1 MLKYRNAVQ
10 IVISMDNNLLIVNM
24 HGEVVGISQHVITAE
39 VVKNTISMDGSA
51 RIGVTFGLLNHMF
64 PEFIKKAKE
73 SLEKGSAYP
82 SRFVYSGLTN
92 LRVMKLSPNTGNSH
106 DMPS

>member
-1 MLKYRNAVQ
+1 
-10 IVISMDNNLLIVNM
+10 
-24 HGEVVGISQHVITAE
+24 
-39 VVKNTISMDGSA
+39 MDGSA

-92 LRVMKLSPNTGNSH
+92 LRVMKLSPIQEIVMICH
-106 DMPS
+106 HKYYK